1 MDSPNAMRRAQWR
14 AVAAVV
20 GARSRLRPLVYG
32 AAGASAAVD
41 AGRCVF
47 FFYNSHGVMALTAVG
62 GPPAIRALWPV
73 RVWSIT
79 GVPPQR
85 ARLLVATI
93 VSGIWYLVSVAF
105 YSSGIEWV
113 VESVVELTGM
123 PVLMAARWW
132 IPPLSRGTGS
142 CCVAWYWL
150 KECFCVHSPDIGRW
164 KGGACCVLL

>member
-1 MDSPNAMRRAQWR
+1 
-14 AVAAVV
+14 
-20 GARSRLRPLVYG
+20 
-32 AAGASAAVD
+32 
-41 AGRCVF
+41 
-47 FFYNSHGVMALTAVG
+47 MALPAVG

-73 RVWSIT
+73 RVWSTT

-93 VSGIWYLVSVAF
+93 VSGIWYLVSVVF

-132 IPPLSRGTGS
+132 IPPLGTRR
-142 CCVAWYWL
+142 
-150 KECFCVHSPDIGRW
+150 P
-164 KGGACCVLL
+164 KGG

>member
-1 MDSPNAMRRAQWR
+1 MLARAKR
-14 AVAAVV
+14 GGSACFFNKNPVAL
-20 GARSRLRPLVYG
+20 SIYLVYKKKR
-32 AAGASAAVD
+32 AGGQWHSRD
-41 AGRCVF
+41 
-47 FFYNSHGVMALTAVG
+47 N
-62 GPPAIRALWPV
+62 
-73 RVWSIT
+73 
-79 GVPPQR
+79 
-85 ARLLVATI
+85 LV
-93 VSGIWYLVSVAF
+93 VSGIWYLVSVVF

>member
-1 MDSPNAMRRAQWR
+1 
-14 AVAAVV
+14 
-20 GARSRLRPLVYG
+20 
-32 AAGASAAVD
+32 
-41 AGRCVF
+41 
-47 FFYNSHGVMALTAVG
+47 MALPAVG
-62 GPPAIRALWPV
+62 GPPAIRALLPV
-73 RVWSIT
+73 RVWSTT

-85 ARLLVATI
+85 ARLLVATS
-93 VSGIWYLVSVAF
+93 VSGIWYLVSVVF